1 MVVAGSI
8 PARVLVVKQRGKD
21 TKLNFPQC
29 PLPVEPQH
37 FAGGMIK
44 KLCFKGILMAEAN
57 TTVEVQKVSKSK
69 LIVAVLK
76 EKGLDLPAVE
86 VQKVVP
92 GASAALINNVKFRM
106 RQVKQEKKAARK
118 RRGVPVPVE
127 TTVASPVQGEFDQ
140 MIAVKEF
147 AGKVGGLDN
156 LLALI
161 MKVRA
166 LAA

>member
-1 MVVAGSI
+1 
-8 PARVLVVKQRGKD
+8 
-21 TKLNFPQC
+21 
-29 PLPVEPQH
+29 
-37 FAGGMIK
+37 
-44 KLCFKGILMAEAN
+44 MAEAN

-76 EKGLDLPAVE
+76 EKGLDLPAAE

-92 GASAALINNVKFRM
+92 GASVALINNVKFRL
-106 RQVKQEKKAARK
+106 RQVKNEKKAARK

-127 TTVASPVQGEFDQ
+127 AVASPVQGEFDQ

-161 MKVRA
+161 TKVRA

>member
-1 MVVAGSI
+1 VTTTTEVA
-8 PARVLVVKQRGKD
+8 
-21 TKLNFPQC
+21 
-29 PLPVEPQH
+29 
-37 FAGGMIK
+37 
-44 KLCFKGILMAEAN
+44 
-57 TTVEVQKVSKSK
+57 KVSKSK

-76 EKGLDLPAVE
+76 EKGLDLPAAE
-86 VQKVVP
+86 VQKLVP
-92 GASAALINNVKFRM
+92 GATVALINNVKFRL

-118 RRGVPVPVE
+118 RRGVPAPA
-127 TTVASPVQGEFDQ
+127 TTSPVQGEFDQ

-161 MKVRA
+161 TKVRA